1 MGHRVTSSDIPE
13 NGEQL
18 PKSGL
23 LKGAMLVCGAVA
35 AVGLVLSIIIF
46 LTHDAGESPS
56 KWKGS
61 YAFSWLFAI
70 FYFFTIALG
79 GCFWTLLHNVSNSGW
94 GTSVRRIMENVGF
107 VFPFMFVFAIPLL
120 FPSVQT
126 YLYEWMTEHRTAIEF
141 AQEHELSEKTAVAG
155 LEGRAGKHDGL
166 LVAKNWYLSL
176 GSWHLRFLLFFLGLG
191 FVIWKLRKL
200 SVDQDTCSAPG
211 VERLFK
217 ARSMSSWGIA
227 IFGVTL
233 TFIAVDW
240 VMSLDYTWFSTMW
253 GVYVFAGSAL
263 NSMAVIVITSIL
275 LRKAG
280 YLKKVVGVEHDHI
293 MGKLM
298 FAFTIFWA
306 YISFSQFFLY
316 WYANVTEE
324 TRYFLL
330 RNTENWN
337 LLSYVLV
344 FGHFALPFLLML
356 RSDIKKKNNFM
367 LAIAGYLL
375 FMHFLDVY
383 HMIIPERGPSVGN
396 IVDHDPKLWLDL
408 SGQWVGD
415 IFAFIV
421 VGCGFVFF
429 LLRNITSVSLY
440 PHRDPRILESANVHN

>member
-1 MGHRVTSSDIPE
+1 MGHRVTSADIPV

-18 PKSGL
+18 PKSGKLQFVMMVCGGVALLGLLASAFILWGNPEKPSL
-23 LKGAMLVCGAVA
+23 LKGN
-35 AVGLVLSIIIF
+35 
-46 LTHDAGESPS
+46 
-56 KWKGS
+56 
-61 YAFSWLFAI
+61 YAFSWLFAL

-94 GTSVRRIMENVGF
+94 GTSIRRLMENVGF
-107 VFPFMFVFAIPLL
+107 VFPFLFVFAIPLL
-120 FPSVQT
+120 FPNVQS
-126 YLYEWMTEHRTAIEF
+126 YLFEWMTEHRDAIEY
-141 AQEHELSEKTAVAG
+141 AEQHELKEATAVAG
-155 LEGRAGKHDGL
+155 LEARGAKHDGM
-166 LVAKNWYLSL
+166 LVSKNWYLNL
-176 GSWHLRFLLFFLGLG
+176 RDWHLRFVVFFLGLG

-211 VERLFK
+211 TTRLFK
-217 ARSMSSWGIA
+217 ARAMSSWGIA
-227 IFGVTL
+227 VFAVTL

-240 VMSLDYTWFSTMW
+240 VMGLDYTWFSTMW

-263 NSMAVIVITSIL
+263 NSLAVIILTSIF

-280 YLKKVVGVEHDHI
+280 FLKSVVGPEHDHL

-324 TRYFLL
+324 TRYFIL

-337 LLSYVLV
+337 ILSYVLV
-344 FGHFALPFLLML
+344 FGHFGAPFLLLL
-356 RSDIKKKNNFM
+356 RRDLKLKNHYMIFM
-367 LAIAGYLL
+367 ACYLL
-375 FMHFLDVY
+375 GMHFLDIY

-396 IVDHDPKLWLDL
+396 IVNQEPRLWMPRA
-408 SGQWVGD
+408 WVGD
-415 IFAFIV
+415 LIAFLI

-429 LLRNITSVSLY
+429 FLRNLTSVSLY

>member
-1 MGHRVTSSDIPE
+1 MGHRVTSADIPV

-18 PKSGL
+18 PKSKVQIVMFFTGAIALLGL
-23 LKGAMLVCGAVA
+23 ITSAIFLWGNPEKASELKGNY
-35 AVGLVLSIIIF
+35 S
-46 LTHDAGESPS
+46 
-56 KWKGS
+56 
-61 YAFSWLFAI
+61 FSWLFAV

-94 GTSVRRIMENVGF
+94 GTSIRRLMENVGF
-107 VFPFMFVFAIPLL
+107 VFPFIFVFAIPLL
-120 FPSVQT
+120 FPSVQA
-126 YLYEWMTEHRTAIEF
+126 YLFEWMTEHRDAI
-141 AQEHELSEKTAVAG
+141 SEASDKSAPIKDILNERG
-155 LEGRAGKHDGL
+155 HQHDGL
-166 LVAKNWYLSL
+166 LANKAWYMNLEF
-176 GSWHLRFLLFFLGLG
+176 WHGRFLVFFLGLS

-200 SVDQDTCSAPG
+200 SVDQDTCTSPG
-211 VERLFK
+211 TTRLFK
-217 ARSMSSWGIA
+217 ARAMSSWGIA
-227 IFGVTL
+227 VFAVTL

-240 VMSLDYTWFSTMW
+240 VMGLDYTWFSTMW

-263 NSMAVIVITSIL
+263 NSMAVIVIVSIL

-280 YLKKVVGVEHDHI
+280 YLKKVVGAEHDHL

-324 TRYFLL
+324 TRYFIL

-337 LLSYVLV
+337 ILSYVLV
-344 FGHFALPFLLML
+344 FGHFGAPFLLLL
-356 RSDIKKKNNFM
+356 RSDVKKKNIFM
-367 LAIAGYLL
+367 LIMAVYLL
-375 FMHFLDVY
+375 GMHFLDVY

-396 IVDHDPKLWLDL
+396 IVNHDPKLWMP
-408 SGQWVGD
+408 GAWIGD
-415 IFAFIV
+415 IIAFII

-429 LLRNITSVSLY
+429 LLRNLTSVSLY

>member
-1 MGHRVTSSDIPE
+1 MGHRVTSADIPV

-18 PKSGL
+18 PKSKVQL
-23 LKGAMLVCGAVA
+23 AMFICGAIA
-35 AVGLVLSIIIF
+35 LVGLIASAVF
-46 LTHDAGESPS
+46 LWIGPEEMRGNYS
-56 KWKGS
+56 
-61 YAFSWLFAI
+61 FSWLFGV

-94 GTSVRRIMENVGF
+94 GTSVRRLMENVGF
-107 VFPFMFVFAIPLL
+107 VFPFLFVFAIPLL
-120 FPSVQT
+120 FPPVQT
-126 YLYEWMTEHRTAIEF
+126 FLFEWMTEHKTAIKYAESHGL
-141 AQEHELSEKTAVAG
+141 EDTSAVAG
-155 LEGRAGKHDGL
+155 LKERAGKHDGL
-166 LVAKNWYLSL
+166 LVSKNWYLNL
-176 GSWHLRFLLFFLGLG
+176 RDWHVRFAVYFLGLG

-200 SVDQDTCSAPG
+200 SVDQDTCSSPG
-211 VERLFK
+211 TERLFK

-240 VMSLDYTWFSTMW
+240 VMGLDYTWFSTMW

-263 NSMAVIVITSIL
+263 NSMAVILIVSIL

-280 YLKKVVGVEHDHI
+280 FLKKVVTAEHDHL
-293 MGKLM
+293 MGKLIL
-298 FAFTIFWA
+298 AFTIFWA

-316 WYANVTEE
+316 WYANITEE
-324 TRYFLL
+324 TRYFIL

-344 FGHFALPFLLML
+344 FGHFAAPFLLLL
-356 RSDIKKKNNFM
+356 RSDLKKKNNFM
-367 LAIAGYLL
+367 LAMASYLL
-375 FMHFLDVY
+375 FMHFLDIY

-396 IVDHDPKLWLDL
+396 IVSHEPELWMHGAWIGDL
-408 SGQWVGD
+408 
-415 IFAFIV
+415 IAFVI

>member
-1 MGHRVTSSDIPE
+1 MGHRVTSADIPV

-18 PKSGL
+18 PKSKVQL
-23 LKGAMLVCGAVA
+23 AMFVCGAVA
-35 AVGLVLSIIIF
+35 LIGLLASAFF
-46 LTHDAGESPS
+46 LWGDPEKPTKME
-56 KWKGS
+56 GS

-94 GTSVRRIMENVGF
+94 GTSIRRLMENVGF
-107 VFPFMFVFAIPLL
+107 VFPFMFIFAIPLL
-120 FPSVQT
+120 FPSVQG
-126 YLYEWMTEHRTAIEF
+126 YLFEWMTEHKTAIEY
-141 AQEHELSEKTAVAG
+141 AETHDLKDTSAVAG
-155 LEGRAGKHDGL
+155 LEARAAKHDGML
-166 LVAKNWYLSL
+166 IAKNWYLNL
-176 GSWHLRFLLFFLGLG
+176 RDWHVRFVVFFLGLG

-200 SVDQDTCSAPG
+200 SVDQDTCPCPG
-211 VERLFK
+211 TTRLFK
-217 ARSMSSWGIA
+217 ARAMSSWGIA
-227 IFGVTL
+227 VFAVTL

-240 VMSLDYTWFSTMW
+240 VMGLDYTWFSIMW

-263 NSMAVIVITSIL
+263 NSMAVILISSIL

-280 YLKKVVGVEHDHI
+280 FLKGVVTKEHDHL
-293 MGKLM
+293 MGKLI

-324 TRYFLL
+324 TRYFIL

-337 LLSYVLV
+337 VLSYVLV
-344 FGHFALPFLLML
+344 FGHFGAPFLLLL
-356 RSDIKKKNNFM
+356 RSDLKKKNNFM
-367 LAIAGYLL
+367 LAIAAYLL
-375 FMHFLDVY
+375 FMHFLDIY
-383 HMIIPERGPSVGN
+383 HMIIPERGPSVGLLTN
-396 IVDHDPKLWLDL
+396 ADHSPDLWLSLPGHWIGDL
-408 SGQWVGD
+408 V
-415 IFAFIV
+415 AFVI

>member
-1 MGHRVTSSDIPE
+1 MGHRVTSADIPVD
-13 NGEQL
+13 GEQL
-18 PKSGL
+18 PKSNKLQLVMMVCGGVALVGL
-23 LKGAMLVCGAVA
+23 LGSAIILWGNPDKPSQFKGNY
-35 AVGLVLSIIIF
+35 S
-46 LTHDAGESPS
+46 
-56 KWKGS
+56 
-61 YAFSWLFAI
+61 FSWLFAI

-107 VFPFMFVFAIPLL
+107 VFPFMFVFALPLL
-120 FPSVQT
+120 FPSVQS
-126 YLYEWMTEHRTAIEF
+126 YLFEWMTEHKDAIEY
-141 AQEHELSEKTAVAG
+141 AEENKLGEVSAVAG
-155 LEGRAGKHDGL
+155 LEARGAKHDGML
-166 LVAKNWYLSL
+166 LNKEWYLSL
-176 GSWHLRFLLFFLGLG
+176 PFWHGRFLLYFLGLG

-200 SVDQDTCSAPG
+200 SVDQDTCSAPSTK
-211 VERLFK
+211 RLFK
-217 ARSMSSWGIA
+217 ARAMSSWGIA
-227 IFGVTL
+227 VFAVTL

-240 VMSLDYTWFSTMW
+240 VMGLDYTWFSTMW

-263 NSMAVIVITSIL
+263 NAMAVIVITSIL

-280 YLKKVVGVEHDHI
+280 FMKGVVSSEHDHL

-324 TRYFLL
+324 TRYFIL

-337 LLSYVLV
+337 ILSYILV
-344 FGHFALPFLLML
+344 FGHFGAPFLLL
-356 RSDIKKKNNFM
+356 IRQDLKKNNNYMLFM
-367 LAIAGYLL
+367 ACYLL
-375 FMHFLDVY
+375 MMHFLDIY
-383 HMIIPERGPSVGN
+383 HMIIPERGPSVGVLTSEN
-396 IVDHDPKLWLDL
+396 HEPVLWM
-408 SGQWVGD
+408 SGAWAGD
-415 IFAFIV
+415 ILAFLI

>member
-1 MGHRVTSSDIPE
+1 MGHRVTSADIPV

-18 PKSGL
+18 PKSKVQIVMFFTGAIALLGL
-23 LKGAMLVCGAVA
+23 ITSAIFLWGNPEKASELKGNY
-35 AVGLVLSIIIF
+35 S
-46 LTHDAGESPS
+46 
-56 KWKGS
+56 
-61 YAFSWLFAI
+61 FSWLFAV

-94 GTSVRRIMENVGF
+94 GTSIRRLMENVGF
-107 VFPFMFVFAIPLL
+107 VFPFIFVFAIPLL
-120 FPSVQT
+120 FPSVQA
-126 YLYEWMTEHRTAIEF
+126 YLFEWMTEHRDAI
-141 AQEHELSEKTAVAG
+141 SEASDKSAPIKDILNERG
-155 LEGRAGKHDGL
+155 HQHDGL
-166 LVAKNWYLSL
+166 LANKAWYMNLEF
-176 GSWHLRFLLFFLGLG
+176 WHGRFLVFFLGLS

-200 SVDQDTCSAPG
+200 SVDQDTCTSPG
-211 VERLFK
+211 TTRLFK
-217 ARSMSSWGIA
+217 ARAMSSWGIA
-227 IFGVTL
+227 VFAVTL

-240 VMSLDYTWFSTMW
+240 VMGLDYTWFSTMW

-263 NSMAVIVITSIL
+263 NSMAVIVIVSIL

-280 YLKKVVGVEHDHI
+280 YLKKVVGPEHDHL

-324 TRYFLL
+324 TRYFIL

-337 LLSYVLV
+337 ILSYVLV
-344 FGHFALPFLLML
+344 FGHFGAPFLLLL
-356 RSDIKKKNNFM
+356 RSDVKKKNIFM
-367 LAIAGYLL
+367 LIMAVYLL
-375 FMHFLDVY
+375 GMHFLDVY

-396 IVDHDPKLWLDL
+396 IVNHDPKLWMP
-408 SGQWVGD
+408 GAWIGD
-415 IFAFIV
+415 IIAFII

-429 LLRNITSVSLY
+429 LLRNLTSVSLY